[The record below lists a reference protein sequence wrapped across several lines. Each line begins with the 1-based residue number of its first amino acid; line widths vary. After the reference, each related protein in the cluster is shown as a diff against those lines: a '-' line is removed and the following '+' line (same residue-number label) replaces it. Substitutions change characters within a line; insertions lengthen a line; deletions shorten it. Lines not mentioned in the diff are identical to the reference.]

1 MRGGGPCRRPWW
13 GYDDAGMDADLHHGR
28 PQGPI
33 HFTLGSPFCGGE
45 RSQRVEHHDKV
56 EKLLLRLKRGRRGQV
71 ALLWLVFV
79 VDLFYLTAGCS
90 HNAGRPNPPRPLPA
104 PGAPPR
110 PPPPPLLPARAPSP
124 P

>member
-1 MRGGGPCRRPWW
+1 MRGGGPCGRPWW

-56 EKLLLRLKRGRRGQV
+56 EKLLLRLKRGRRGQG
-71 ALLWLVFV
+71 ALSGPGFV
-79 VDLFYLTAGCS
+79 VDLFALLAGDS
-90 HNAGRPNPPRPLPA
+90 PTPA
-104 PGAPPR
+104 APTP
-110 PPPPPLLPARAPSP
+110 PSP
-124 P
+124 TPPA